1 MLFLAEEQTMNND
14 PSSRPTSQ
22 FGSAQSPTQSK
33 APEVG
38 SQARSGLA
46 QDVRTKA
53 GEVASKLTE
62 AAQQAG
68 SQAKQAA
75 SSLASEANQ
84 KAKGL
89 MNQKVSLGAE
99 FASHIA
105 DAAKSAADNLDGNAP
120 QIAGLVRDA
129 AEKLEGFSSDLREQ
143 TVDDL
148 VRTASDF
155 TRRQPALV
163 FGLASLAGFALF
175 RVLKSN
181 SSSGPDTPQ
190 GQRGASE
197 RFAAGQFHGT

>member
-1 MLFLAEEQTMNND
+1 MNND

-22 FGSAQSPTQSK
+22 FGSAQSSSQPK
-33 APEVG
+33 APNGG
-38 SQARSGLA
+38 SQARSGMA
-46 QDVRTKA
+46 QDVRAKA
-53 GEVASKLTE
+53 GEVASKLGE

-89 MNQKVSLGAE
+89 MNQKVSLGAD

-105 DAAKSAADNLDGNAP
+105 DATKSAADSLDSNAP

-148 VRTASDF
+148 VRTASEF
-155 TRRQPALV
+155 TRRRPALV

-181 SSSGPDTPQ
+181 SSSGPDTRQ
-190 GQRGASE
+190 GQRSASD
-197 RFAAGQFHGT
+197 RAGQYHGT

>member
-1 MLFLAEEQTMNND
+1 MNND
-14 PSSRPTSQ
+14 PSSRPTSG
-22 FGSAQSPTQSK
+22 FGSAPSSNQPK
-33 APEVG
+33 APDGG
-38 SQARSGLA
+38 SQARSGMA
-46 QDVRTKA
+46 QDVRSKA
-53 GEVASKLTE
+53 GEVASKLSE

-89 MNQKVSLGAE
+89 MNQKVSLGAD

-105 DAAKSAADNLDGNAP
+105 DATKSAADSLDSNAP

-129 AEKLEGFSSDLREQ
+129 AEKLQGFSSDLREQ

-155 TRRQPALV
+155 TRRQTRAWYSGSPRLRALPCS
-163 FGLASLAGFALF
+163 GCSRAS
-175 RVLKSN
+175 
-181 SSSGPDTPQ
+181 SSSGSEPRQ
-190 GQRGASE
+190 GQRSASE
-197 RFAAGQFHGT
+197 RFAAGQYHGT

>member
-1 MLFLAEEQTMNND
+1 MSND
-14 PSSRPTSQ
+14 PYSRPTSQ
-22 FGSAQSPTQSK
+22 FGSTQPPNQPK
-33 APEVG
+33 APDVG
-38 SQARSGLA
+38 SQARSGMA
-46 QDVRTKA
+46 QDVRAKA
-53 GEVASKLTE
+53 GEVASKLGE

-89 MNQKVSLGAE
+89 MNQKVSLGAD

-105 DAAKSAADNLDGNAP
+105 DATKSAADSLDGSAP

-129 AEKLEGFSSDLREQ
+129 AQKLEGFSSDLREQ

-175 RVLKSN
+175 RVLKSS
-181 SSSGPDTPQ
+181 SSSGSDPRQ
-190 GQRGASE
+190 GQHSASD
-197 RFAAGQFHGT
+197 RFAAGQYHGT

>member
-1 MLFLAEEQTMNND
+1 MNND
-14 PSSRPTSQ
+14 SSSRPTSQ
-22 FGSAQSPTQSK
+22 FGSAQSPNQSK
-33 APEVG
+33 APDVG
-38 SQARSGLA
+38 SQARSGMA
-46 QDVRTKA
+46 QDVRAKA
-53 GEVASKLTE
+53 GEVASKLGE

-89 MNQKVSLGAE
+89 MNQKVSLGAD

-105 DAAKSAADNLDGNAP
+105 DATKSAADSLDSNAP

-148 VRTASDF
+148 VRTASEF
-155 TRRQPALV
+155 TRRRPALV

-175 RVLKSN
+175 RVLKST
-181 SSSGPDTPQ
+181 SSSGPDSRQ
-190 GQRGASE
+190 GQRSASD
-197 RFAAGQFHGT
+197 RFATGQYHGT

>member
-1 MLFLAEEQTMNND
+1 MNND

-22 FGSAQSPTQSK
+22 FGSAQSSSQPK
-33 APEVG
+33 APNGG
-38 SQARSGLA
+38 SQARSGMA
-46 QDVRTKA
+46 QDVRAKA
-53 GEVASKLTE
+53 GEVASKLSE

-89 MNQKVSLGAE
+89 MNQKVSLGAD

-105 DAAKSAADNLDGNAP
+105 DATKSAADSLDSNAP

-155 TRRQPALV
+155 TRRRPALV

-181 SSSGPDTPQ
+181 SSSGPDPRQ
-190 GQRGASE
+190 GQRSASD
-197 RFAAGQFHGT
+197 RFAAGQYHGT

>member
-1 MLFLAEEQTMNND
+1 
-14 PSSRPTSQ
+14 
-22 FGSAQSPTQSK
+22 
-33 APEVG
+33 V
-38 SQARSGLA
+38 RS
-46 QDVRTKA
+46 KA
-53 GEVASKLTE
+53 GEVASKLNE

-89 MNQKVSLGAE
+89 MNQKVSLGAD

-105 DAAKSAADNLDGNAP
+105 DATKSAADSLDSNAP

-129 AEKLEGFSSDLREQ
+129 AEKLQGFSSDLREQ

-155 TRRQPALV
+155 TRRRPALV

-175 RVLKSN
+175 RVLKSE
-181 SSSGPDTPQ
+181 SSSGSEPRQ
-190 GQRGASE
+190 GQRRASE
-197 RFAAGQFHGT
+197 RFAAGQYHGT

>member
-1 MLFLAEEQTMNND
+1 
-14 PSSRPTSQ
+14 
-22 FGSAQSPTQSK
+22 
-33 APEVG
+33 
-38 SQARSGLA
+38 
-46 QDVRTKA
+46 
-53 GEVASKLTE
+53 
-62 AAQQAG
+62 
-68 SQAKQAA
+68 
-75 SSLASEANQ
+75 
-84 KAKGL
+84 

-105 DAAKSAADNLDGNAP
+105 GAAKSAADNLDGNAP
-120 QIAGLVRDA
+120 QIAGL
-129 AEKLEGFSSDLREQ
+129 EKLEGFSSDLREQ

-181 SSSGPDTPQ
+181 SSSGRDARQ

>member
-14 PSSRPTSQ
+14 PTSRPA
-22 FGSAQSPTQSK
+22 FGSAQSSNQPK
-33 APEVG
+33 APDAG
-38 SQARSGLA
+38 SQARSVA

-53 GEVASKLTE
+53 GEVASKISE

-68 SQAKQAA
+68 SQAKQTA

-84 KAKGL
+84 KARGL
-89 MNQKVSLGAE
+89 MNQKVSLGAD

-105 DAAKSAADNLDGNAP
+105 DATKSAADSLDSNAP

-129 AEKLEGFSSDLREQ
+129 AEKLQGFSSDLREQ

-155 TRRQPALV
+155 TRRKPALV

-181 SSSGPDTPQ
+181 SSSGPDPRQ

-197 RFAAGQFHGT
+197 RFATGQYHGT

>member
-1 MLFLAEEQTMNND
+1 MNND
-14 PSSRPTSQ
+14 PTSRPT
-22 FGSAQSPTQSK
+22 FGSAQSSNQPK
-33 APEVG
+33 APDVG
-38 SQARSGLA
+38 SQARSGMA
-46 QDVRTKA
+46 QDVRAKA
-53 GEVASKLTE
+53 GEVASMLSE

-68 SQAKQAA
+68 SLAKQAA

-105 DAAKSAADNLDGNAP
+105 GAAKSAADNLDGNAP

-181 SSSGPDTPQ
+181 SSSGRDARQ